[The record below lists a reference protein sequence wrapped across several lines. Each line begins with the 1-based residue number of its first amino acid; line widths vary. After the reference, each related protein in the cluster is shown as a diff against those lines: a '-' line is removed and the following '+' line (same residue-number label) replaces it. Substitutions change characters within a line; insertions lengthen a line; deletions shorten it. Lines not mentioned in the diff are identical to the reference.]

1 MTFEENVEKALFA
14 RAESLPFAVANPT
27 KVAWPNKP
35 FNAPADG
42 SAYVEVAQFPN
53 RGTRYGLPSDGSE
66 FNFGFLQ
73 LLVRAPRN
81 AGYQEA
87 TKIAGELALH
97 FPADLKLYS
106 EGVRVKISKRP
117 DVMSAS
123 PTEASW
129 NVPVTVYYEAFA

>member
-1 MTFEENVEKALFA
+1 M
-14 RAESLPFAVANPT
+14 PFDQA
-27 KVAWPNKP
+27 KVAYPNKKKDP
-35 FNAPADG
+35 PADG
-42 SAYVEVAQFPN
+42 SAYVEVAHFPN
-53 RGTRYGLPSDGSE
+53 RSDRYGLKKGE
-66 FNFGFLQ
+66 GKEHMLGFLQ

-81 AGYQEA
+81 EGGEKA

-97 FPADLKLYS
+97 FPADLSLWS
-106 EGVRVKISKRP
+106 EGVRVRISKRP

>member
-1 MTFEENVEKALFA
+1 MNFEENVDKALFD
-14 RAESLPFAVANPT
+14 RAETMPFAVANPS

-35 FNAPADG
+35 FDPPADG
-42 SAYVEVAQFPN
+42 SAYVEVSHFPN
-53 RGTRYGLPSDGSE
+53 RGDRYGLPSSSLE
-66 FNFGFLQ
+66 YNYGFLQ

-81 AGYQEA
+81 RDRREA
-87 TKIAGELALH
+87 IKIAGDLALH

-106 EGVRVKISKRP
+106 EGVRVKISKKP

-129 NVPVTVYYEAFA
+129 NVPVTVYYEAFT